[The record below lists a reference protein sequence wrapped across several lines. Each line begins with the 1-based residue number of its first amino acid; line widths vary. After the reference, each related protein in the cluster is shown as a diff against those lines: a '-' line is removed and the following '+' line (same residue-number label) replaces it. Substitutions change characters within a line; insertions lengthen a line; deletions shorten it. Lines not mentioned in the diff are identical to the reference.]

1 MLCKRIVFT
10 EDVCGGSDRI
20 LDFARQSG
28 IHHSV
33 LKSDDALE
41 METDADDEELYSI
54 CCELSKYV
62 SENHIKAQIMS
73 FLHRS
78 YNCFNEDE
86 HRLICTKVTEREFI
100 SELSGRMYVY
110 LKVNGTI
117 NPHGFYTFMCRDI
130 SARVL
135 TEAEVEAENI
145 IAMNDNNDFIELLKY
160 FSSVSPDSADRVEL
174 SCDRGGIRITS
185 CQSANSDTEY
195 ALEDADVLAELV
207 TLNPK
212 SIEITGKEDFL
223 KNDLYAV
230 ITAVFKDRIEY
241 K

>member
-10 EDVCGGSDRI
+10 EDVCVGADRI

-33 LKSDDALE
+33 LKSDDSLE
-41 METDADDEELYSI
+41 METDADDGELYSI
-54 CCELSKYV
+54 CCELTQYI
-62 SENHIKAQIMS
+62 SENYIKAQIMS
-73 FLHRS
+73 FLHS
-78 YNCFNEDE
+78 GYNCFNADE
-86 HRLICTKVTEREFI
+86 YRVICTKVTQREFI

-110 LKVNGTI
+110 LKVNGRI
-117 NPHGFYTFMCRDI
+117 NPHGFYRFMCRDI

-135 TEAEVEAENI
+135 TEAEEEAENI

-160 FSSVSPDSADRVEL
+160 FSSVSPDSTDSVEL
-174 SCDRGGIRITS
+174 SCDREGIRITS
-185 CQSANSDTEY
+185 CQNARNDTEY
-195 ALEDADVLAELV
+195 ALEDADILAELV

-212 SIEITGKEDFL
+212 SIQITGKDDFL

>member
-10 EDVCGGSDRI
+10 EDVRGGADRI
-20 LDFARQSG
+20 LDFAKQSG

-41 METDADDEELYSI
+41 METDADDGELYSI

-62 SENHIKAQIMS
+62 SENYIKTQIMS

-78 YNCFNEDE
+78 YNCFNSDE
-86 HRLICTKVTEREFI
+86 YRVICTKVTEKEFI

-110 LKVNGTI
+110 LKVNGMI
-117 NPHGFYTFMCRDI
+117 NPHGFYLFMCRDI
-130 SARVL
+130 SERVL
-135 TEAEVEAENI
+135 TEAETEAENI
-145 IAMNDNNDFIELLKY
+145 IAMNDNNDFVELLKY
-160 FSSVSPDSADRVEL
+160 FSSVSPDSADSVEL

-185 CQSANSDTEY
+185 CPGAHYDTEY
-195 ALEDADVLAELV
+195 AMEEADVLAELV

-212 SIEITGKEDFL
+212 SIQITGKDDFL

>member
-10 EDVCGGSDRI
+10 EDVCGCANRI
-20 LDFARQSG
+20 LDFARRNG

-33 LKSDDALE
+33 LKSDDSLE
-41 METDADDEELYSI
+41 LETEADDEELYSI
-54 CCELSKYV
+54 CCELTQYI
-62 SENHIKAQIMS
+62 SENYINAQIIS
-73 FLHRS
+73 FLHS
-78 YNCFNEDE
+78 GYNCFNTDE
-86 HRLICTKVTEREFI
+86 YRIICTKITQREFI
-100 SELSGRMYVY
+100 SELSGRIYVY

-117 NPHGFYTFMCRDI
+117 NPHGFYHFMCRDI
-130 SARVL
+130 SAQVL
-135 TEAEVEAENI
+135 TEAEEEAENI

-160 FSSVSPDSADRVEL
+160 FLGVSPDCADRVEL
-174 SCDRGGIRITS
+174 SCDREGIRITS
-185 CQSANSDTEY
+185 CQSARNDTEY

-212 SIEITGKEDFL
+212 SIQITGKDDFV